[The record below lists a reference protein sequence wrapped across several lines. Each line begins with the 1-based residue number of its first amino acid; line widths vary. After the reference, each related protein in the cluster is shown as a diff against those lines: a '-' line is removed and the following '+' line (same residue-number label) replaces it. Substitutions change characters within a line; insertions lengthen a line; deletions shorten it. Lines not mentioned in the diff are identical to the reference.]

1 MIDNDL
7 TYDLI
12 DMTRASTMTGK
23 LVVSVQILTAHDS
36 RDSKGSGRNQRRCCG
51 CRDHVQCHRRHFPP
65 VFTIIS
71 WRRPLLGPSPD

>member
-1 MIDNDL
+1 MIENDL

-36 RDSKGSGRNQRRCCG
+36 RDSKGSG
-51 CRDHVQCHRRHFPP
+51 
-65 VFTIIS
+65 
-71 WRRPLLGPSPD
+71 